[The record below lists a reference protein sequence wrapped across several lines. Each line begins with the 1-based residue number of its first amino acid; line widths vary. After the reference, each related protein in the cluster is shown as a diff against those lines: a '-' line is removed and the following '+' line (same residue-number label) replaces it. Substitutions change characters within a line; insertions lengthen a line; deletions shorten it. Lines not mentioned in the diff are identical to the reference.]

1 MHAAQQPRP
10 GTPIVDY
17 DPYTEAAILDAHRCD
32 GALRDEAPVAFLQR
46 YGIWAVSGHEECK
59 AVLADHETF
68 SSAGRPFD
76 EEPGEGARPGILVTQ
91 DPPEH
96 TRARAVLH
104 RTLSPRRLRQMRDM
118 FEAEAGRQLDAL
130 LAHGPVEVDGHED
143 LAQPFVLT
151 VFPDLLGLPQEGR
164 DHLRMFGDAVF
175 NATGPHNEIFAEKM
189 QSASEAIA
197 WVDQAC
203 LRESQTPGS
212 LGEEVYAAVDAGEID
227 EAEAFLLVKAMFAA
241 GFDTTIASLG
251 SMILAFAEHPDQW
264 EALQADEALARNA
277 FEEVLRYYS
286 PSRSGGR
293 VAAADAVVGEV
304 EIPAGARVLVLWLAA
319 GRDPRH
325 WERAESFDIRRRA
338 TGHLNLGYGIHACVG
353 QALARVEGAAML
365 SSLLQRVRALEL
377 TGPPRVAVNMNAQ
390 LHDRIPVRLHPR

>member
-1 MHAAQQPRP
+1 
-10 GTPIVDY
+10 
-17 DPYTEAAILDAHRCD
+17 
-32 GALRDEAPVAFLQR
+32 
-46 YGIWAVSGHEECK
+46 
-59 AVLADHETF
+59 
-68 SSAGRPFD
+68 
-76 EEPGEGARPGILVTQ
+76 
-91 DPPEH
+91 
-96 TRARAVLH
+96 
-104 RTLSPRRLRQMRDM
+104 
-118 FEAEAGRQLDAL
+118 
-130 LAHGPVEVDGHED
+130 
-143 LAQPFVLT
+143 
-151 VFPDLLGLPQEGR
+151 
-164 DHLRMFGDAVF
+164 
-175 NATGPHNEIFAEKM
+175 
-189 QSASEAIA
+189 
-197 WVDQAC
+197 
-203 LRESQTPGS
+203 
-212 LGEEVYAAVDAGEID
+212 
-227 EAEAFLLVKAMFAA
+227 
-241 GFDTTIASLG
+241 
-251 SMILAFAEHPDQW
+251 MILAFAEHPDQW